1 MHVELNQKTAMA
13 LKRIEAMLCP
23 NRTRMPAEAILQC
36 AVETYEKDLQWLAD
50 QPRPGVTAQQVEQ
63 VEPGDGMP
71 PAWVAEGAI

>member
-1 MHVELNQKTAMA
+1 MHVELNQKTVMA

-23 NRTRMPAEAILQC
+23 NRTHMPVEAILQC
-36 AVETYEKDLQWLAD
+36 AIETYEKDLQWLAD
-50 QPRPGVTAQQVEQ
+50 QPRPGRRSPAQ